1 MQGWCS
7 IQKSV
12 RVIHAC
18 SVAQL
23 CLTLGNPMD
32 CTLPSSFVHG
42 ILQNLKNTG
51 VGCHFLL
58 QGIFLT
64 QGSNPCLLCLL
75 HWQADS
81 SPLSHLG
88 PSHKKLKKKNHM
100 IISID
105 TKTFENIQHSFMIK
119 TLRKLGIEK
128 FLNLM
133 KNIYQKTYRQHH
145 T

>member
-1 MQGWCS
+1 MPYHSNRPLSCCLVT
-7 IQKSV
+7 KSC
-12 RVIHAC
+12 ATLL
-18 SVAQL
+18 QL
-23 CLTLGNPMD
+23 
-32 CTLPSSFVHG
+32 HG
-42 ILQNLKNTG
+42 PEPARLLCPWDFPCKNIG

-58 QGIFLT
+58 QGIFPT

-88 PSHKKLKKKNHM
+88 PSHNKLKKKNHM